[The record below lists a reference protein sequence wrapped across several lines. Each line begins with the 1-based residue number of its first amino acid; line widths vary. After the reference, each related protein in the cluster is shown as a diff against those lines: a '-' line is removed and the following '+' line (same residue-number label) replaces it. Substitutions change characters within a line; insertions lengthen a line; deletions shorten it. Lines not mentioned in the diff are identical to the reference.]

1 MWDNLTC
8 WPTTPRGQ
16 AVVLDCPLIFQLFAP
31 IHGKSPGLK
40 ARSCAWG
47 QLGTRVGGVLP
58 LREVGKLSEGLEKT
72 GGIMA
77 KNGIESGEEL
87 WDLISSSHRDKHVGR
102 AH

>member
-1 MWDNLTC
+1 M
-8 WPTTPRGQ
+8 
-16 AVVLDCPLIFQLFAP
+16 
-31 IHGKSPGLK
+31 
-40 ARSCAWG
+40 
-47 QLGTRVGGVLP
+47 LP

-72 GGIMA
+72 GGIVA